1 MSDVEVALEAL
12 RSDAATWDQAAD
24 NLNQARGI
32 VAPLEL
38 TPAEVMSY
46 ASVRGFDRRYND
58 MRAKLDRL
66 LAQGAENFRG
76 IAGSLLTGATIYEQ
90 AEAGHASRLGKLDG
104 H

>member
-38 TPAEVMSY
+38 TPKDVMSY
-46 ASVRGFDRRYND
+46 AAARGFNRRYND
-58 MRAKLDRL
+58 MRAKLDHL
-66 LAQGAENFRG
+66 LAQGSENFRG

-90 AEAGHASRLGKLDG
+90 AEADHANRLGNLDG

>member
-12 RSDAATWDQAAD
+12 RSDANTWDLAAD

-38 TPAEVMSY
+38 TPKDVMSY
-46 ASVRGFDRRYND
+46 AAARGFDRRYND

-66 LAQGAENFRG
+66 LAQGSANFRG
-76 IAGSLLTGATIYEQ
+76 IAGSLLEGAEIYEQ
-90 AEAGHASRLGKLDG
+90 AEAGHAGRLGKLDG
-104 H
+104 N

>member
-1 MSDVEVALEAL
+1 MSDIEVALEAL
-12 RSDAATWDQAAD
+12 RSDAGTWDLAAD

-38 TPAEVMSY
+38 GPREVMSY
-46 ASVRGFDRRYND
+46 AAARGFDRRYND
-58 MRAKLDRL
+58 MRAKLDSL

-76 IAGSLLTGATIYEQ
+76 IAGSLLNGAAIYEQ
-90 AEAGHASRLGKLDG
+90 AEADHASHLGKLDG

>member
-12 RSDAATWDQAAD
+12 RSDAKTWDLAAD

-38 TPAEVMSY
+38 APGDVMSY
-46 ASVRGFDRRYND
+46 AASRGFDRRYND

-66 LAQGAENFRG
+66 LAQGAANFRG
-76 IAGSLLTGATIYEQ
+76 ISGSLLNGAAIYEQ
-90 AEAGHASRLGKLDG
+90 AEAEHASRLGKLDG